1 MPQFRTS
8 SWTPQ
13 TLQSCRDELDNMFRE
28 AVGYGNGTRMDPR
41 AIQRLD
47 ADRVDIAETIVNLI
61 QEEVVNI
68 DPLPLLVDQVTG
80 DIRNNY
86 IWQEM
91 DGALRVVDRSYGSK
105 PLSQRLTFKEYSMR
119 TSMKEVAVELPL
131 EEVFSGRLT
140 PSIAAQE
147 MAIAIT
153 RYRVSMLLDA
163 FDAAIP
169 SGDDRT
175 GLSGY
180 ELRYTCTG
188 GKLTQAELDK
198 ALDGLMDEGE
208 SPTVFGRYIALFP
221 AMRAFTNSA
230 GVSGLNEQT
239 QQEFFQ
245 RGVVGQYHGAN
256 LLVLRDPFAKRSADH
271 LIPSNKV
278 WVASGTKGAI
288 FMNKPVSFLNWAMT
302 DARTA
307 TFGTGIRLEDGLLVT
322 DPYRYRILT
331 ITA

>member
-1 MPQFRTS
+1 MPQFRTA
-8 SWTPQ
+8 SWTPD
-13 TLQSCRDELDNMFRE
+13 TLRACREELDNMFRE
-28 AVGYGNGTRMDPR
+28 AVGYGNGNRMDPR
-41 AIQRLD
+41 AVQRLD
-47 ADRVDIAETIVNLI
+47 ADRVDIAETITNLI

-105 PLSQRLTFKEYSMR
+105 PLSQRLTFSEYSMR
-119 TSMKEVAVELPL
+119 TSMKEVAVEIPL

-169 SGDDRT
+169 AGDDRT
-175 GLSGY
+175 GLTGY
-180 ELRYTCTG
+180 TLRYTSTG
-188 GKLTQAELDK
+188 GALTQAVVDK
-198 ALDGLMDEGE
+198 AIDGLADEGE
-208 SPTVFGRYIALFP
+208 GATIFGRHIALFP

-230 GVSGLNEQT
+230 GVSGLNEET
-239 QQEFFQ
+239 QRELFT
-245 RGVVGQYHGAN
+245 RGVIGTYHGAN
-256 LLVLRDPFAKRSADH
+256 ILTLKDPYAKRSADH

-307 TFGTGIRLEDGLLVT
+307 TFGTGIRLEDGLLVH
-322 DPYRYRILT
+322 DPYRYRIIT